1 MRFEVPTHYET
12 KYLLPK
18 KRNEETA
25 VFSTVVSVDIREV
38 PADEAPIVHVLGE
51 MKPGIDPDSS
61 FQYRARYQMIDAKP
75 VEIRSL
81 DDELYVQIAS
91 VDTLT
96 EQLKSIENNENNV
109 FSGGTYG
116 DRSAGLFG
124 DKRYYKETLAYSNFQ
139 DYEAANRITGVRKVV
154 SLLNDTVQALQKYAD
169 DLAIIDG
176 FVYEKTVEPALLL
189 TYTLDGKLH
198 LCLSESR
205 NNNLSKSRDYL
216 QRNEDAS
223 GMRFGLDEFDRA
235 VAEGKRIAKASGIE
249 FVNRVVVDRISPWE
263 VEFRGDLEMVYN
275 TAKSF
280 VHHVSKNVRALDKYL
295 ATAWYDMSMAVAK
308 HHQPTDEMIDA
319 MRRVEAANL
328 DSYVNDRGNSE
339 FSTFR
344 HDVNYACPA
353 NFIKSVAEVK
363 EALRLWDSRTP
374 GALEWLDTSL
384 NVLPTYSKS
393 ERAWEVVDC
402 HTLRDLALEYDTDL
416 SEYMA
421 TALEGRGSIVVISPI
436 KGGTEGSKAIVLVE
450 TNDNEPRVATY
461 VTRYGTKLSDDH
473 VTIALHHVSK
483 GLQLAEEKSLIST
496 FVM

>member
-18 KRNEETA
+18 KRNDETA
-25 VFSTVVSVDIREV
+25 VFSTVVAVDIREV

-51 MKPGIDPDSS
+51 MKPEIDPNSS
-61 FQYRARYQMIDAKP
+61 FQYRARYQMIDGKS
-75 VEIRSL
+75 VEVRSIEG
-81 DDELYVQIAS
+81 ELYVQIAT
-91 VDTLT
+91 VDMLM
-96 EQLKSIENNENNV
+96 EQLKSAKNDENNV

-116 DRSAGLFG
+116 GRSAGLFG
-124 DKRYYKETLAYSNFQ
+124 DKRYQKETLAYSNFR
-139 DYEAANRITGVRKVV
+139 DYETANKINGVRKVN
-154 SLLNDTVQALQKYAD
+154 SLLDDTTQALQKYAD
-169 DLAIIDG
+169 ELAIIDG

-189 TYTLDGKLH
+189 TYTFEGKLQ

-205 NNNLSKSRDYL
+205 KNQLSKTRYYL

-223 GMRFGLDEFDRA
+223 GMRFGLDELDRA
-235 VAEGKRIAKASGIE
+235 LVEGKRIADAAGIE
-249 FVNRVVVDRISPWE
+249 FVNRVVIDRISPWE
-263 VEFRGDLEMVYN
+263 IEFRGDMEMLYN

-308 HHQPTDEMIDA
+308 HHQPTAEMIDA

-328 DSYVNDRGNSE
+328 DSLVNDRGNSE
-339 FSTFR
+339 LSTFK

-353 NFIKSVAEVK
+353 NFVKSVAEVK

-374 GALEWLDTSL
+374 GALEWFDTSL
-384 NVLPTYSKS
+384 NVLPTYSDS

-416 SEYMA
+416 S
-421 TALEGRGSIVVISPI
+421 
-436 KGGTEGSKAIVLVE
+436 
-450 TNDNEPRVATY
+450 
-461 VTRYGTKLSDDH
+461 
-473 VTIALHHVSK
+473 
-483 GLQLAEEKSLIST
+483 
-496 FVM
+496 